1 MSASATMDLLV
12 GKLVSLIENEMAL
25 QREAYERVDQI
36 MDELETM
43 KSFLKDT
50 ERRGSHS
57 ELDKTWIA
65 KVKDMANH
73 VEDLIDEFSY
83 QMNKQQSRNKL
94 NQIVHSPKDLWLK
107 RRISTK
113 LENVNARIREIP
125 ERNRRYVVD
134 NSGGSSTSFDT
145 SREKDYGESFLF
157 LKDSDIVGN
166 ADAKQKLVGW
176 LLNGEMRQRI
186 VISVVGMAGSGKTTL
201 VANIFSNETVK
212 RHFHCYA
219 WITVSETY
227 TVTDLLRN
235 MVKEFY
241 KAAMKEIPLN
251 LSSMG
256 YRDLLE
262 ILVNYLQLKR
272 YVVVLDDVWSLN
284 LWREI
289 NVALPDGQ
297 RGSRVML
304 TTRKEDIACFPFG
317 DGSSHVH
324 HVQPL
329 QRDEAWDLFC
339 RKAFSGTTT
348 KSCPPELRS
357 VAMRLVDKCKG
368 LPLGIVSL
376 GSLMSTKIM
385 LESEWR
391 RVYNSLNWELSNNPK
406 LEDVRSILLLSFS
419 DLSCRLKHCFLY
431 CCIFPEDYVIQ
442 RKRLI
447 RLWIAEGFVEQ
458 VKGLSLEENA
468 ENYLMELISRSML
481 QVVETNSD
489 GRPKSC
495 KMHDLLREL
504 ALSISE
510 EEMFCSVLTGQEATD
525 ENRARRLSIQASTVE
540 QPRAY
545 DNLSKVRTFFVFLP
559 DMNSCSLHTIAS
571 GFKLLKVLDLKH
583 VPIVKLP
590 NELALCYNL
599 KYLNLKGTR
608 VKELPKSVG
617 RLQNLQTLD
626 IRRTEIRVLPDWIS
640 KLKSL
645 RHLLMYHYSG
655 DHNVFDF
662 EFISGTQTPLEICS
676 TLENLQVLD
685 CVDVSDS
692 KLLKGLKHLKQLTRL
707 GLTNVTRE
715 HEQDLCAAI
724 GKMKLLHHLFVK
736 TSHDFEVLRME
747 ALSSVPPLLETL
759 VLYGKLEKVPLWFGS
774 LHSLTALKLH
784 YSRLEENFLVY
795 IQGLPN
801 LVDLRLVN
809 ACTRNVLR
817 FRSGFQKLSYLAFCN
832 FPRLTSIFIEEQVMP
847 QLEKLEIIECINL
860 KSLPHGIEYL
870 SSLQEMNFLNA
881 PWELIERIRGERS
894 PDRHRVQH
902 IAKINN
908 FYGTQSEWC
917 SESLS

>member
-1 MSASATMDLLV
+1 MSNSAAAVDLLI
-12 GKLVSLIENEMAL
+12 GKLVSLIENEVTL
-25 QREAYERVDQI
+25 QTEASERVVQV

-50 ERRGSHS
+50 EKRGARS
-57 ELDKTWIA
+57 ELEKTWIA
-65 KVKDMANH
+65 KVKDMATH

-83 QMNKQQSRNKL
+83 QVNKQQSRNIL
-94 NQIVHSPKDLWLK
+94 SQIVHSPKDLWLK
-107 RRISTK
+107 RQISSK

-125 ERNRRYVVD
+125 ERNRRYNID
-134 NSGGSSTSFDT
+134 YSGGSSSSDT
-145 SREKDYGESFLF
+145 IREKDYGESSLF
-157 LKDSDIVGN
+157 LKDSDLVGN

-186 VISVVGMAGSGKTTL
+186 IISVVGMAGSGKTTL
-201 VANIFSNETVK
+201 VANIFSSETVK
-212 RHFHCYA
+212 RYFDCYA

-241 KAAMKEIPLN
+241 QAAMNEIPWN
-251 LSSMG
+251 LSSMS
-256 YRDLLE
+256 YRDLLVT
-262 ILVNYLQLKR
+262 LVNYLRLKR

-304 TTRKEDIACFPFG
+304 TTRKEDIAYFPYG
-317 DGSSHVH
+317 DGSCCVH
-324 HVQPL
+324 HVEPL
-329 QRDEAWDLFC
+329 QHGEAWDLFC
-339 RKAFSGTTT
+339 RKSFSGTAT
-348 KSCPPELRS
+348 KSCPPELRY
-357 VAMRLVDKCKG
+357 VAKRLVEKCKG

-406 LEDVRSILLLSFS
+406 LEDVKSILLLSFN
-419 DLSCRLKHCFLY
+419 DLSYRLKHCFLY

-442 RKRLI
+442 RKRLV

-468 ENYLMELISRSML
+468 ESYLMELVSRSML
-481 QVVETNSD
+481 QVVERNSD
-489 GRPKSC
+489 GRPQSC

-510 EEMFCSVLTGQEATD
+510 EEMFCTVLTGQEATE
-525 ENRARRLSIQASTVE
+525 ENRARRMSIQASNVE
-540 QPRAY
+540 QGRAY
-545 DNLSKVRTFFVFLP
+545 ENLCKVRTLFVFLP
-559 DMNSCSLHTIAS
+559 DMNSCSLNTVAS
-571 GFKLLKVLDLKH
+571 GFKLLKVVDLKH

-590 NELALCYNL
+590 DELGRCFNL
-599 KYLNLKGTR
+599 KYLNLKGTG
-608 VKELPKSVG
+608 VKELPKSF
-617 RLQNLQTLD
+617 RKLHKLQTLD
-626 IRRTEIRVLPDWIS
+626 IRRSEIRVLPDWIS

-645 RHLLMYHYSG
+645 RHLLMYHQSG

-662 EFISGTQTPLEICS
+662 EFVSGTQAPS
-676 TLENLQVLD
+676 DMYTLENLQVLD
-685 CVDVSDS
+685 CVDIGNMP
-692 KLLKGLKHLKQLTRL
+692 LKGLKHMKQLTRL
-707 GLTNVTRE
+707 GLTNVTEE
-715 HEQDLCAAI
+715 HGQEFCASV
-724 GKMKLLHHLFVK
+724 GKMELLRHLFLK
-736 TSHDFEVLRME
+736 TSHESEVLQIDT
-747 ALSSVPPLLETL
+747 LSSVPPLLETL

-774 LHSLTALKLH
+774 LYSLTTLKLC
-784 YSRLEENFLVY
+784 YSRLEENFLVH

-809 ACTRNVLR
+809 ASTSRVLY
-817 FRSGFQKLSYLAFCN
+817 FTSGFQKLSYLGFCN
-832 FPRLTSIFIEEQVMP
+832 FPQLQFIFFGEQVMSHL
-847 QLEKLEIIECINL
+847 QQLEIIECINL
-860 KSLPHGIEYL
+860 SSLPGGIENL
-870 SSLQEMNFLNA
+870 SNLEELNFLNA
-881 PWELIERIRGERS
+881 PSELIERIRGEGS
-894 PDRHRVQH
+894 CDRHRVRH

-908 FYGTQSEWC
+908 VYKTQSEWT